1 MKIIAD
7 WLVSAVSL
15 VLVSRFVSG
24 IHFADFVS
32 AILAAVIIGLV
43 NLLVKPLIV
52 LFTLPITILT
62 FGLFTFVINAFVFQI
77 ASRVTPGFT
86 IDSFWAALIGSLVYA
101 ILNSLLHK
109 IARV

>member
-15 VLVSRFVSG
+15 VLVSRIVTG
-24 IHFADFVS
+24 IHFADFIS

-43 NLLVKPLIV
+43 NLLVKPIII

-62 FGLFTFVINAFVFQI
+62 FGLFTFVINAIVFQL

-86 IDSFWAALIGSLVYA
+86 IDSFWAAFLGSLVYA

>member
-1 MKIIAD
+1 MKLLAD

-15 VLVSRFVSG
+15 VLVSRLVTG
-24 IHFADFVS
+24 IVFADFIS

-43 NLLVKPLIV
+43 NLLVKPIII

-62 FGLFTFVINAFVFQI
+62 FGLFTFVINAIVFQL

-86 IDSFWAALIGSLVYA
+86 IDSFWAAFLGSLLYA
-101 ILNSLLHK
+101 IINSLLHK